1 MMQINVKQSVEQS
14 MSTIKKTIHILETAQ
29 DYMDR
34 TDNRNWSQ
42 EIINTLNTANHQLE
56 QYKN

>member
-42 EIINTLNTANHQLE
+42 EIINTLNAANHQLE